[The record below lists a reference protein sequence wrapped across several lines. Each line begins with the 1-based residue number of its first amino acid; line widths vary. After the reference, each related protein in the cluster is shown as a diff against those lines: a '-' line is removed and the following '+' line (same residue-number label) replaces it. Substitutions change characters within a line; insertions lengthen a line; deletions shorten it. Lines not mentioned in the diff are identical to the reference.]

1 MADPRNLVE
10 VEENEDLEIDTP
22 EGSINEDIDVIED
35 ESGNVLSGEPAPEL
49 PQEDFYANLADF
61 MSDQDL
67 KPLASKLL
75 ADFKDDSLARK
86 SYIETYT
93 KGLDLLGFKYM
104 DVTRPFIGA
113 SGVTHPLLAEAA
125 TQFQAQAFKEL
136 LPSEGPVRCQV
147 IGKETSETIK
157 QANRVRDY
165 MNWQITDVMEEYT
178 PEMDQ
183 MLFFLHPLHMLFY
196 SQ

>member
-49 PQEDFYANLADF
+49 PQEDFYANLAEF

-93 KGLDLLGFKYM
+93 KGLDL
-104 DVTRPFIGA
+104 RI
-113 SGVTHPLLAEAA
+113 
-125 TQFQAQAFKEL
+125 
-136 LPSEGPVRCQV
+136 
-147 IGKETSETIK
+147 
-157 QANRVRDY
+157 
-165 MNWQITDVMEEYT
+165 
-178 PEMDQ
+178 
-183 MLFFLHPLHMLFY
+183 
-196 SQ
+196 